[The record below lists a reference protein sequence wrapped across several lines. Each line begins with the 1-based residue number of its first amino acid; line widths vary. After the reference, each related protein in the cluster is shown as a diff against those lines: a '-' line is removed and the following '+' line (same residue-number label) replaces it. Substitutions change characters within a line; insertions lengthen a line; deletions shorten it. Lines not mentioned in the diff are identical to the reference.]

1 MSKSKQPWRGR
12 RMSAYEILQEHLE
25 YFKEEEKKSNSED
38 SYDPSEDSYD
48 QGTEYLLMLV
58 PLTLFSHRE
67 QKKIV
72 KILRE
77 IQKTKRVYIHL
88 RVTEDHLKKFHKTRS
103 LLSLFNKK
111 TKQGI
116 RVSSVEV
123 KPNRLKLDQVGVWMG
138 KNIFTCMENISEEWK
153 HSLGYIIISPD
164 FPCSTGVI
172 ELIEKEDRSD
182 IQHYTSTEEL
192 EDFYRSI

>member
-1 MSKSKQPWRGR
+1 MLSPMSKTQQRRVGR
-12 RMSAYEILQEHLE
+12 RMSAYEILQEHLD
-25 YFKEEEKKSNSED
+25 YFKEEEESSSSQD
-38 SYDPSEDSYD
+38 SYDS
-48 QGTEYLLMLV
+48 GTEYLLMLV
-58 PLTLFSHRE
+58 PLTLFAHRE

-77 IQKTKRVYIHL
+77 IQKTMRVYIHL
-88 RVTEDHLKKFHKTRS
+88 RVTEDHLMKFHKTRS

-111 TKQGI
+111 TKQGV
-116 RVSSVEV
+116 RLSSVEV

-164 FPCSTGVI
+164 FPCSTGAI